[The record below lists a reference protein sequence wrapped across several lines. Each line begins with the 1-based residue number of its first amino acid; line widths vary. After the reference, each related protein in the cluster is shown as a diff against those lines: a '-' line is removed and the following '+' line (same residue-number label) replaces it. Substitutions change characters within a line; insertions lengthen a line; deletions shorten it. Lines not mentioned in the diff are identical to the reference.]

1 MVFTHRPGGAP
12 AEAPETGGRNG
23 RGEGDPL
30 SPPPDLLP
38 FLEAVRAGI
47 LVTNRAGVAVF
58 ANGSAGLL
66 LGIEPAALLGRPVA
80 ETLPEVWGF
89 VEASLRTAE
98 VQRDCRVEGERI
110 RVLGE
115 TVPVRRGTEVI
126 GAVFTFRDEAELD
139 RMARRLD
146 SYKLLYDELATI
158 FHTSHDGLWIVDR
171 SGHVVNMNEAAEKL
185 NGIRAEDLI
194 GKHVR
199 ELVSG
204 GVIDTSVTEAVLR
217 TKKQASMIQHARRSG
232 KKILVTGTPSF
243 DSLGEIA
250 FVVINDR
257 DVTELSA
264 LASQLEEAKQ
274 INARFREEI
283 EALKALDSAGKEI
296 VAESAEMRNTLAVAL
311 RLARRGVSN
320 ILILGESGTGKGLLA
335 NFIHQQSG
343 RRGKPFVQINC
354 AALPENLLEAEL
366 FGYEKGAFTGAR
378 DEGKAGLIELA
389 QGGTLFL
396 DEIGDMPFSVQAKLL
411 KYLDDHEIRRLGGT
425 RARVVPCAVVAAT
438 NLDLAEQ
445 VQKKR
450 FRHDLFYRVNTFTLR
465 LLPLRERPVD
475 ILPLAHY
482 FVHKYN
488 ELYGT
493 AKRLSAAAAH
503 QLVRHPLLGNV
514 RELESLIKNAV
525 VLSEGEVLD
534 ASLAGPV
541 LPEGAEAPRPAGTL
555 GAGDAVDGLP
565 AGVPGGRDLT
575 RELDEV
581 ERRLL
586 REAAQVCSSTREVA
600 AYLHTSQATAVR
612 KLRRHGIAPGGRVRR
627 RGKGGAG
634 A

>member
-1 MVFTHRPGGAP
+1 VEPRQA
-12 AEAPETGGRNG
+12 
-23 RGEGDPL
+23 
-30 SPPPDLLP
+30 SPLLP
-38 FLEAVRAGI
+38 GDRI
-47 LVTNRAGVAVF
+47 D
-58 ANGSAGLL
+58 
-66 LGIEPAALLGRPVA
+66 
-80 ETLPEVWGF
+80 
-89 VEASLRTAE
+89 VE
-98 VQRDCRVEGERI
+98 
-110 RVLGE
+110 
-115 TVPVRRGTEVI
+115 
-126 GAVFTFRDEAELD
+126 
-139 RMARRLD
+139 
-146 SYKLLYDELATI
+146 LLYDELATI

-171 SGHVVNMNEAAEKL
+171 NGYVVNLNEAAERL
-185 NGIRAEDLI
+185 NGVRAADLI
-194 GKHVR
+194 GKHVH
-199 ELVSG
+199 ELVTS

-217 TKKQASMIQHARRSG
+217 TRRQASMIQEARRSG

-243 DSLGEIA
+243 DARGEIA

-264 LASQLEEAKQ
+264 LATQLEEAKR
-274 INARFREEI
+274 INARFQEEL

-311 RLARRGVSN
+311 RLARRGVSS

-335 NFIHQQSG
+335 SFIHRQSN
-343 RRGKPFVQINC
+343 RRGKPFVQLNC

-396 DEIGDMPFSVQAKLL
+396 DEIGDMPFSIQAKLL

-425 RARVVPCAVVAAT
+425 RAKVVPCAVVAAT

-445 VQKKR
+445 VQQKR
-450 FRHDLFYRVNTFTLR
+450 FRHDLFYRLNTFTLK
-465 LLPLRERPVD
+465 LVPLRERPVD

-482 FVHKYN
+482 FLRKYN

-493 AKRLSAAAAH
+493 QKRLSAAAAH
-503 QLVRHPLLGNV
+503 RLVRHPLPGNV

-534 ASLAGPV
+534 ASLAGPF
-541 LPEGAEAPRPAGTL
+541 PSEGFEAAGAPGASPPAP
-555 GAGDAVDGLP
+555 AVDGP
-565 AGVPGGRDLT
+565 PSGVPGGRDLA

-586 REAAQVCSSTREVA
+586 REAARVCASTREVA

-612 KLRRHGIAPGGRVRR
+612 KLRRHGIVPGGRAR
-627 RGKGGAG
+627 RGGKA
-634 A
+634 AAV

>member
-1 MVFTHRPGGAP
+1 VRSARRARTAPRETPEPGGALRRRG
-12 AEAPETGGRNG
+12 EAPLP
-23 RGEGDPL
+23 D
-30 SPPPDLLP
+30 SPDLVP
-38 FLEAVRAGI
+38 VLEAVRAGI
-47 LVTNRAGVAVF
+47 LVTDGRGTAVF
-58 ANGSAGLL
+58 ANASVGVL
-66 LGIEPAALLGRPVA
+66 LGVEPAAVLGRPLS
-80 ETLPEVWGF
+80 ETLPEVGAF
-89 VEASLRTAE
+89 VGECLRTGE
-98 VQRDCRVEGERI
+98 VQRDCQVQGERA

-115 TVPVRRGTEVI
+115 IVPVLRGPEVR

-171 SGHVVNMNEAAEKL
+171 NGHVVNLNEAAEKL
-185 NGIRAEDLI
+185 NGVRAQDLI

-199 ELVSG
+199 ELVSS

-217 TKKQASMIQHARRSG
+217 TRRQASMIQHARRSG
-232 KKILVTGTPSF
+232 KKMLVTGTPSL
-243 DSLGEIA
+243 DGHGDIA

-264 LASQLEEAKQ
+264 LAGELEEAKQ
-274 INARFREEI
+274 INARFQEEL
-283 EALKALDSAGKEI
+283 ETLKALDSAGREI
-296 VAESAEMRNTLAVAL
+296 VAESTEMRSTLAVAL
-311 RLARRGVSN
+311 KLARRGVSN

-335 NFIHQQSG
+335 NFIHQNSD

-425 RARVVPCAVVAAT
+425 RAKVVPCAVVAAT
-438 NLDLAEQ
+438 NQDLGEQ

-450 FRHDLFYRVNTFTLR
+450 FRHDLFYRLNTFTLK
-465 LLPLRERPVD
+465 LVPLRERPVD

-482 FVHKYN
+482 FLRKYN
-488 ELYGT
+488 RLYET
-493 AKRLSAAAAH
+493 LKRLSHGAADRLAH
-503 QLVRHPLLGNV
+503 HPFPGNV
-514 RELESLIKNAV
+514 RELESLVKNAV
-525 VLSEGEVLD
+525 VMSEGDLLD
-534 ASLAGPV
+534 LHVPSAPGAGPA
-541 LPEGAEAPRPAGTL
+541 GAEGSP
-555 GAGDAVDGLP
+555 
-565 AGVPGGRDLT
+565 PGGSAGRNLAL
-575 RELDEV
+575 ELGQLEK
-581 ERRLL
+581 RLL
-586 REAAQVCSSTREVA
+586 QEAAEVCSSTREIA
-600 AYLHTSQATAVR
+600 AFLGTSQATVVR
-612 KLRRHGIAPGGRVRR
+612 KLHRHGIAPSR
-627 RGKGGAG
+627 RGA